1 MRDYPTSITNSQWQY
16 IERILD
22 YQRKRKVSLRTV
34 WNGIMYLV
42 RSGCQWR
49 MLPKEFGCWNTVY
62 YYYRKWKETGA
73 IEQIHELLRDFVRR
87 VSGRHVSPSAC
98 CIDSQSVK
106 MSRQPGL
113 KGVDGGKKVK
123 GRKRHI
129 VTDTMGLL
137 LVVVVHAANVHDSQ
151 SAMMVIEG
159 LRGRFSRLKTIFAD
173 GGYRGELVEN
183 VKLIFGW
190 FVSIVLRSDSNKG
203 FVVLPKRWVVER
215 TLSWFEG
222 FRRLSKD
229 YEVQPCT
236 SEAMIQLAMIQIMLN
251 RVKNKI

>member
-1 MRDYPTSITNSQWQY
+1 
-16 IERILD
+16 
-22 YQRKRKVSLRTV
+22 
-34 WNGIMYLV
+34 
-42 RSGCQWR
+42 

-62 YYYRKWKETGA
+62 YYYRKWKETGV
-73 IEQIHELLRDFVRR
+73 IEQLHEQLRDFVRK
-87 VSGRHVSPSAC
+87 VSGRPVSPSAC

-113 KGVDGGKKVK
+113 KGVDGGKRVK

-159 LRGRFSRLKTIFAD
+159 LRGRFPRLKTIFAD

>member
-1 MRDYPTSITNSQWQY
+1 MRDYPTSLTNSQWQY

-62 YYYRKWKETGA
+62 YYYRKWKETGV
-73 IEQIHELLRDFVRR
+73 IEQIHELLRDFVRK
-87 VSGRHVSPSAC
+87 VNGRNLSPSAC

-129 VTDTMGLL
+129 ITDTLGLL
-137 LVVVVHAANVHDSQ
+137 LVVVVHAANEHDSQ
-151 SAMMVIEG
+151 SAIRVIEL
-159 LRGRFSRLKTIFAD
+159 LRGRFARLKVIFAD
-173 GGYRGELVEN
+173 GGYRGELVDSIKN
-183 VKLIFGW
+183 GFGW
-190 FVSIVLRSDSNKG
+190 ILSIVLRSDSAKS
-203 FVVLPKRWVVER
+203 FKALPKRWIVER
-215 TLSWFEG
+215 TFSWFEG

-236 SEAMIQLAMIQIMLN
+236 SEAMVQLAMIQIMLK

>member
-62 YYYRKWKETGA
+62 YYYRKGKEAGV
-73 IEQIHELLRDFVRR
+73 IEQIHELLRDFVRK

-137 LVVVVHAANVHDSQ
+137 LVVVVHAANIHDSQ
-151 SAMMVIEG
+151 SAMMVIAG

-173 GGYRGELVEN
+173 GGYRGELADN
-183 VKLIFGW
+183 VKVMFGW

>member
-1 MRDYPTSITNSQWQY
+1 
-16 IERILD
+16 
-22 YQRKRKVSLRTV
+22 
-34 WNGIMYLV
+34 
-42 RSGCQWR
+42 
-49 MLPKEFGCWNTVY
+49 MLPKDFGCWNTVY
-62 YYYRKWKETGA
+62 YYYRKWKETGV
-73 IEQIHELLRDFVRR
+73 IEQVHELLRDFVRR
-87 VSGRHVSPSAC
+87 VSGRQESPSAC

-113 KGVDGGKKVK
+113 KGVDGGKMTK

-129 VTDTMGLL
+129 VVDTLGLL

-173 GGYRGELVEN
+173 GGYRGELADN
-183 VKLIFGW
+183 VKMLFGW
-190 FVSIVLRSDSNKG
+190 CLSIVLRSDGSKS

-215 TLSWFEG
+215 TFSWFEG

-229 YEVQPCT
+229 YEIQPST
-236 SEAMIQLAMIQIMLN
+236 SETMIQLAMIHIMLN
-251 RVKNKI
+251 RVKYKI